1 LPAAEL
7 AVWLVPGY
15 LVLLLYL
22 HVNPLR
28 SKQSYEWFFQAA
40 GLGILSYAVASVL
53 SFGWRHSFGLL
64 PPWFPWL
71 GAATVTRWWSSHF
84 AFTNSGLWVLA
95 IAASPLVATC
105 ATWGRQLFDAAQT
118 FVEKAS
124 PESPPSDIFLFRCR
138 QLEKKLVIV
147 TVDGGKVYVGFLTDF
162 TTDPDESDRYI
173 EIVPIMS
180 GRRQIDTGLVEF
192 TTPYITSN
200 TEPTDRDLQELV
212 VRRAILIPVKK
223 VSTFAPFDVELH
235 TWFKEQGLVKGK
247 FEVDEEAASDRV

>member
-53 SFGWRHSFGLL
+53 SFAWRHSIGLF
-64 PPWFPWL
+64 PAWAPWL
-71 GAATVTRWWSSHF
+71 AASTVTRWWSLHF
-84 AFTNSGLWVLA
+84 AFTKSGLWVVA
-95 IAASPLVATC
+95 IAASPLTATI
-105 ATWGRQLFDAAQT
+105 ATRGRMLFAAAQRL
-118 FVEKAS
+118 VEKLS
-124 PESPPSDIFLFRCR
+124 PKSPPSDIFLSRCR
-138 QLEKKLVIV
+138 QLENKPVIV
-147 TVDGGKVYVGFLTDF
+147 TVDGGKVYVGFLSDF
-162 TTDPDESDRYI
+162 TTDLDEPDRYI

-180 GRRQIDTGLVEF
+180 GRRQTDTGFVEF
-192 TTPYITSN
+192 TTPYITSGAEL
-200 TEPTDRDLQELV
+200 TERELDELAD
-212 VRRAILIPVKK
+212 RRAILIPITK

-235 TWFKEQGLVKGK
+235 EWFKKRGLVKGK
-247 FEVDEEAASDRV
+247 FDVDKEGSE

>member
-1 LPAAEL
+1 MPAAEL

-53 SFGWRHSFGLL
+53 SFAWRHSVGLL
-64 PPWFPWL
+64 PAWAPWF
-71 GAATVTRWWSSHF
+71 AASTVTRWWSSHF
-84 AFTNSGLWVLA
+84 AFTNSGLWVIA

-200 TEPTDRDLQELV
+200 TEPTDRDLRELV

-235 TWFKEQGLVKGK
+235 KWFKEQGLVKGK